1 MRLHSE
7 EQVCPRRK
15 NLYTPER
22 VLSGG
27 QSERGG
33 HRFWDTEQR
42 ERDPASRR
50 NSCIASEPKRPVEA
64 VMCAL
69 RTGQGCRDRICA
81 GREPLLLL
89 DVHALITKQLDAR
102 PSVMPTTPVIPEE
115 RLISNHEWMQQHAHL
130 ARLFGGAPIPL
141 ALLTQLTGTTTAN
154 AGGVHQP
161 QAPLS
166 LLPPLLERERAAC
179 GAAQGSIRLER
190 KILAREA
197 TCFPGRGSGGWA
209 ISRGRSRC
217 GRTRGSLCVLLWD
230 GRSKLGDARGRWFQ
244 LMPQFQPQVPDPLS
258 HQLPTLLSPGRMRAP
273 PVGILLDVFV
283 C

>member
-42 ERDPASRR
+42 ERDPASRG

-102 PSVMPTTPVIPEE
+102 PSVMQTTPVIPEE

-161 QAPLS
+161 QAPS
-166 LLPPLLERERAAC
+166 ASCRRSWSVSVLPAGQRRVPSGWSGKSWPVKRPVFQDVAVVGGPYPEAEVGAVGRVAAC
-179 GAAQGSIRLER
+179 AFCSGMAGANSVMRGGVGS
-190 KILAREA
+190 
-197 TCFPGRGSGGWA
+197 
-209 ISRGRSRC
+209 
-217 GRTRGSLCVLLWD
+217 SL
-230 GRSKLGDARGRWFQ
+230 RFQ
-244 LMPQFQPQVPDPLS
+244 T
-258 HQLPTLLSPGRMRAP
+258 H
-273 PVGILLDVFV
+273 
-283 C
+283 